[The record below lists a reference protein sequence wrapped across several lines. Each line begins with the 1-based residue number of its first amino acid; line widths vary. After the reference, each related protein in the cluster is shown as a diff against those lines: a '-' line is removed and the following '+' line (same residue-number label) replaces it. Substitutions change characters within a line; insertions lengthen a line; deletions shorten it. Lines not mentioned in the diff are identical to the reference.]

1 MTASR
6 LATLAAL
13 ISENSDK
20 VEAYIAQKG
29 FSPVSFDADTPSPWI
44 HDSEISQ
51 ARQILLDSADEMHA
65 LMLGPIGVLTN
76 PSVGPSKPA

>member
-6 LATLAAL
+6 LASLAAL

-20 VEAYIAQKG
+20 IEAYIAQKG
-29 FSPVSFDADTPSPWI
+29 FSPVWFDADTSSFWI

-51 ARQILLDSADEMHA
+51 ARQVLLDLTDEMHA
-65 LMLGPIGVLTN
+65 LMLGPIGALTN
-76 PSVGPSKPA
+76 PSVGPFKPA